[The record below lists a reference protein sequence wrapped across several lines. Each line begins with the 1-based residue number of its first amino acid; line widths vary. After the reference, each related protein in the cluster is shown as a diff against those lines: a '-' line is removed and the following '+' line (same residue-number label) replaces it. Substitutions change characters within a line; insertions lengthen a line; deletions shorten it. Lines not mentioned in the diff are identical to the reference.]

1 MIIIFSFY
9 YPPVMAPSAFRT
21 LDLAK
26 SLLEKKQNKYKNIKI
41 FTAEI
46 DRNLV
51 KKNIVDNFNDKRLE
65 VVRIKVPFKDSNKKN
80 EFANFVVYFFKS
92 IFFTFK
98 LKPSMILGT
107 SGRLGTNFL
116 AALIGYFKNKPYILD
131 IRDLFTINTQEIIL
145 KNYPVLGK
153 IFFKLMINLEKL
165 IYKNAYIIN
174 VVSEGFIKYYK
185 NIGFEVNKWTFF
197 SNGFDEIFKNEK
209 NKISLKRYKDN
220 KKILLYAG
228 NLGLGQGIEKLVLK
242 ISKYLPKDWIFII
255 IGSGKKYIQ
264 IQNIINKNN
273 ILNVIL
279 LPPVDKLELL
289 SWYHRVNAFLIN
301 LNNFDCLNY
310 VIPSKSFELG
320 LFRKPIIAGVK
331 GYTAEFLKNEI
342 PYVRVFKP
350 CDGKNAVKIL
360 KLSFKKQNQTII
372 KEKRNLLLKKYY
384 RRNSLDQF
392 VEKIFSEWKF

>member
-9 YPPVMAPSAFRT
+9 YPPVMAPSAFRI
-21 LDLAK
+21 LDLTKA
-26 SLLEKKQNKYKNIKI
+26 LLEQKQNKYKNIKI

-51 KKNIVDNFNDKRLE
+51 KKNIVNNLNDKRLE

-116 AALIGYFKNKPYILD
+116 AALVGFFKNKPYILD
-131 IRDLFTINTQEIIL
+131 IRDLFAINTQEIIL
-145 KNYPVLGK
+145 KNYPILGQ
-153 IFFKLMINLEKL
+153 IFFKVIINLEKL

-185 NIGFEVNKWTFF
+185 SIGFEVNKWTFF
-197 SNGFDEIFKNEK
+197 PNGYDEIFKNEK
-209 NKISLKRYKDN
+209 KKISLKPNIEN

-242 ISKYLPKDWIFII
+242 ISKYLPRDWFFII
-255 IGSGKKYIQ
+255 IGSGKKFVQ

-320 LFRKPIIAGVK
+320 LFKKPIIAGVK
-331 GYTAEFLKNEI
+331 GYTAAFLKNEI
-342 PYVRVFKP
+342 PNVHIFKP

-384 RRNSLDQF
+384 RKNSLDQF